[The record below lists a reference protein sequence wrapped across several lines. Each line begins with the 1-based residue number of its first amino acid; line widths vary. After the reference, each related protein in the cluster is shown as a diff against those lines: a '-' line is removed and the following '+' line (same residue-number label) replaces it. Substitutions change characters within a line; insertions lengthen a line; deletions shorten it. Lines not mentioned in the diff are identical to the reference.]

1 MTTRTIT
8 RTAVQSTVAVLIVTA
23 VILGPALLLAAGAWW
38 AVLGFSA
45 VATVFVVKGR
55 MWRP

>member
-8 RTAVQSTVAVLIVTA
+8 RTAVQAVAAVLIVTA
-23 VILGPALLLAAGAWW
+23 VVLGPALLLAAGAWW
-38 AVLGFSA
+38 VLLGFSA
-45 VATVFVVKGR
+45 LLTVFVVKGR